1 MLRRVSGAAVLVAL
15 ATVAPVCVASASAH
29 TGPHAASASRR
40 ARHTKCA
47 TSKKLARKDHLKL
60 CKAKPT
66 HKPHRKRGRVPGPTG
81 PQGSQGSPGPFGPQ
95 GPQGNPGSPGENAP
109 APTTSVVYDNI
120 PSSLPGNLPSEAF
133 EATSSSEFGGL
144 IDLGPGPRTNPVVTA
159 TLSSWAC
166 QSGGW
171 TSSCQTT
178 PGAKFGEPITLN
190 IYNVNAD
197 NSVGSLIATDTQTFE
212 IPYRPSSDPTDC
224 PGSPAEWFD
233 GSNCYNGL
241 ATKVSW
247 DLTSATLHLPSRVIV
262 SLAYNTSDYGYQSYG
277 DNTPCHASSGG
288 CPYDSLNVA
297 LAAPPSVGS
306 DPAPDGAYLNS
317 TWSGAYGDNGAG
329 GTGVFR
335 FDPAGWTGY
344 QPAIEVSTTG
354 AA

>member
-1 MLRRVSGAAVLVAL
+1 MLRRVSGAAVLVA
-15 ATVAPVCVASASAH
+15 VAMVTPVCVASASAH
-29 TGPHAASASRR
+29 QAPRAATAVRR
-40 ARHTKCA
+40 ARHTKCV
-47 TSKKLARKDHLKL
+47 TSKKLARKHHLKL
-60 CKAKPT
+60 CKAKP
-66 HKPHRKRGRVPGPTG
+66 KHRPQSKQVTVPEPTG
-81 PQGSQGSPGPFGPQ
+81 PQGPQGSPGPGGPQ
-95 GPQGNPGSPGENAP
+95 GPQGNPGSPAP
-109 APTTSVVYDNI
+109 APTTAVVYDNI
-120 PSSLPGNLPSEAF
+120 PGSLPGNLPSQAF

-159 TLSSWAC
+159 TLSSWGC

-190 IYNVNAD
+190 IYNVNPD

-212 IPYRPSSDPTDC
+212 IPYRPSSDPTHC
-224 PGSPAEWFD
+224 PANQAEWFD

-247 DLTSATLHLPSRVIV
+247 DLTSATLHLPSKVIV
-262 SLAYNTSDYGYQSYG
+262 SLAYNTSDYGYQPYG
-277 DNTPCHASSGG
+277 DNTPCHSSSGG
-288 CPYDSLNVA
+288 CGYDSLNVA

-306 DPAPDGAYLNS
+306 DPAPNGAYLNS
-317 TWSGAYGDNGAG
+317 TWSGAYGDGGAG

-335 FDPAGWTGY
+335 FDPTGWTGY